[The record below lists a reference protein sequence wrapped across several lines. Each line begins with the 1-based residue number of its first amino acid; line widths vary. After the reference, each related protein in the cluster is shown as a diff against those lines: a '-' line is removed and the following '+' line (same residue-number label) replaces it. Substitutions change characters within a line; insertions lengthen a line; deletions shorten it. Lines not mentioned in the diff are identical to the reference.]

1 MRDDYRSRVLNR
13 WKSIQGHAE
22 GIRKMMENDEYC
34 PEIIKQTLAVQGAI
48 DSVNSLILENHLHTC
63 ATSAIR
69 GDDPAER
76 EQAIDELL
84 DVFRTAR
91 HVTWNRNLQPLAMPQ
106 PQGGVQEPDT
116 EDEIA

>member
-22 GIRKMMENDEYC
+22 GIRKMIENDEYC

-63 ATSAIR
+63 ATTAIR

-76 EQAIDELL
+76 ERAIDELL

-91 HVTWNRNLQPLAMPQ
+91 HVTWNRNLQPLATSTPKD
-106 PQGGVQEPDT
+106 GGPDAEM
-116 EDEIA
+116 EDQIA